1 MSNLEEKDAVYFTS
15 LEIENVKCFGTKQL
29 LKLTDSNGAVSPW
42 TLILGDNG
50 FGKTTLLKCLAW
62 MTPVRAPDLHEGTEN
77 AIKRIKPLMDEFENE
92 SEHEK
97 LVRLGSDVTTMIS
110 ATFSNGVK
118 LGTNPS
124 ADSTV
129 SIAMNFKR
137 INNELKVITP
147 DLAEIKEFITPALYA
162 YGASRH
168 MARDNFDDLGLKDS
182 LSNLF
187 SESADLYDA
196 DQILTNL
203 EYSSM
208 KEKDSNGKITQLLDK
223 LKIIL
228 RDILPAVKTAD
239 SILIH
244 APFNEDGAVNKN
256 RVEIKTDDGNVPL
269 FDLSLG
275 YKTMLAWTLDLAVR
289 MLWQN
294 PDKDNPLEQ
303 PAIVIIDEIDLHLH
317 PKWQRIV
324 REHLTHHFPKT
335 QFICTA
341 HGPFMAQS
349 SEFENLCVVNRNEQ
363 GEVFIENEPL
373 VVKGWRIGQIATS
386 DLFGISS
393 ERSLEVEGMFKRR
406 RELLDEKEENL
417 TAKDKTDLIYLND
430 QILALPILEN
440 NDDQKFLD
448 QIRKL
453 LK

>member
-1 MSNLEEKDAVYFTS
+1 MKNIEEKDAVYFTS
-15 LEIENVKCFGTKQL
+15 LEIENVKCFGSKQP
-29 LKLTDSNGAVSPW
+29 LKLTDSDGNLSRW

-62 MTPVRAPDLHEGTEN
+62 MIPVRAPDEN
-77 AIKRIKPLMDEFENE
+77 AQKRIKPLMDQFDDE
-92 SEHEK
+92 SEYEK
-97 LVRLGSDVTTMIS
+97 LIRLGSDVKTKIS
-110 ATFSNGVK
+110 ATFSYGVA
-118 LGTNPS
+118 LGSKPL

-129 SIAMNFKR
+129 LVEMNFER
-137 INNELKVITP
+137 INNELEIITP
-147 DLAEIKEFITPALYA
+147 KLANVKEFITPALYA

-168 MARDNFDDLGLKDS
+168 MVRDNFDDLGLKDP
-182 LSNLF
+182 LYNLF

-196 DQILTNL
+196 EQILTNL
-203 EYSSM
+203 EFTSI
-208 KEKDSNGKITQLLDK
+208 KENDPNGKITLLLNK
-223 LKIIL
+223 LKTIL
-228 RDILPAVKTAD
+228 NDLLPAVKTPDA
-239 SILIH
+239 IIIN
-244 APFNEDGAVNKN
+244 APFNEDGVVNKN

-294 PDKDNPLEQ
+294 LDKEKPLEQ

-349 SEFENLCVVNRNEQ
+349 SELENLCVVNRNEES

-373 VVKGWRIGQIATS
+373 IVKGWRIGQVATS

-393 ERSLEVEGMFKRR
+393 ERSPDVEALFNRR
-406 RELLDEKEENL
+406 RELLDKNEKDIDDENE
-417 TAKDKTDLIYLND
+417 INQLNK
-430 QILALPILEN
+430 QILSLPVLEN
-440 NDDQKFLD
+440 NNDQKMLD
-448 QIRKL
+448 QIRTMFNDK
-453 LK
+453 